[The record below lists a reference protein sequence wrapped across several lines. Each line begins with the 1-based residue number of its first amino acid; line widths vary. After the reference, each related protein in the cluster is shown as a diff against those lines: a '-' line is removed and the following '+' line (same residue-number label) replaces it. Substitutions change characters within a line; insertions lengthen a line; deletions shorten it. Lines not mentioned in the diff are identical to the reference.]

1 MNKNNEK
8 INYWLEL
15 ADYDAETAKAML
27 DSGRFLYVGFM
38 CHQVVEKALKAV
50 LSQNLAKE
58 EVAPKT
64 HNLIKLANLCG
75 IYEHLLEEQQDF
87 LAQLNPLNI
96 EARYPQ
102 YKEQLLNAMNKSECE
117 KIIFKTGD
125 FLCLIK
131 SKLKK

>member
-1 MNKNNEK
+1 MRCSNS
-8 INYWLEL
+8 
-15 ADYDAETAKAML
+15 AKAML
-27 DSGRFLYVGFM
+27 GSGRFLYVGCM

-58 EVAPKT
+58 EIAPKT

-75 IYEHLLEEQQDF
+75 IYEDLSKEQQDF

-102 YKEQLLNAMNKSECE
+102 HKEQLLKAMNKTECE
-117 KIIFKTGD
+117 KLIFKTEV

-131 SKLKK
+131 SRLKK